1 MRRSSSASRSTN
13 SVHRYRV
20 SSNRSSN
27 EDRGTLMPH
36 DVLTTQRA
44 FPADANFEVSGAVIT
59 FRDAAGVSWLRKPDG
74 ELTEWP
80 G

>member
-1 MRRSSSASRSTN
+1 
-13 SVHRYRV
+13 
-20 SSNRSSN
+20 
-27 EDRGTLMPH
+27 MPH
-36 DVLTTQRA
+36 DVLTTQRD

-74 ELTEWP
+74 EITEWP

>member
-1 MRRSSSASRSTN
+1 
-13 SVHRYRV
+13 VHRYRV